1 MWNWLPAFRVVAE
14 TEHLPTASEQ
24 LHISP
29 SALSRSVRL
38 LEEEVG
44 QALFHRVGRNLKL
57 NDAGEVLLAAIR
69 DSMRRIDE
77 GLSIAKGA
85 RYQGPVHLSATEG
98 ALPLI
103 EEATFKLL
111 ANHPDLTVHISSP
124 GRDDVATRLLT
135 GRLDLAILD
144 EKLEHNRLES
154 VPLLTLE
161 NGIYVDKS
169 HPLAK
174 GFSAKLLE
182 ETAFVAPQKEDAHAP
197 KDPWPS
203 ERVRKVKV
211 TFTRFD
217 VAASLVRQG
226 EVAVCLPDAL
236 AKERYSDLVR
246 VGFEGLAKT
255 ELFAWRRPALVAGD
269 KTDVVLDVVRE
280 AMGLQPD
287 REATE

>member
-1 MWNWLPAFRVVAE
+1 MRRIHDMWNWLPAFRVVAE

-38 LEEEVG
+38 LEDEVG

-77 GLSIAKGA
+77 GLAIAKGA

-103 EEATFKLL
+103 EDATFRLL
-111 ANHPDLTVHISSP
+111 DTHPDLTVHITSP
-124 GRDDVATRLLT
+124 ARDEIATRLLT

-144 EKLEHNRLES
+144 EKLEHNRLVS
-154 VPLLTLE
+154 VPLMTIENGVYVKASHELAKNFDVALLE
-161 NGIYVDKS
+161 NT
-169 HPLAK
+169 PFA
-174 GFSAKLLE
+174 
-182 ETAFVAPQKEDAHAP
+182 APQKEDAHAP

-203 ERVRKVKV
+203 ERGRNVKV
-211 TFTRFD
+211 TFTRYD
-217 VAASLVRQG
+217 VAASLARQRN
-226 EVAVCLPDAL
+226 VAVCLPDAL
-236 AKERYSDLVR
+236 AKERYPDLVR
-246 VGFEGLAKT
+246 VGFEGLANT
-255 ELFAWRRPALVAGD
+255 ELFAWRRPALVTGD
-269 KTDVVLDVVRE
+269 KTDMVLEIVQG
-280 AMGLQPD
+280 AL
-287 REATE
+287 AKS